1 MNTAKRSVTIGV
13 TGGIGSG
20 KSTVAA
26 LLARKGAGLIDADD
40 AARAVCAANGRAI
53 PEIKSTF
60 GAEFILADGS
70 LNRDLMRQ
78 RVFNDLQSK
87 RQLEA
92 ITHPLIALEMASRKA
107 ALHQSVIVFDIPLLV
122 DSPRWRPQLD
132 RVLVVDCT
140 RDRQIQ
146 RVTSRNGWSVD
157 TAITVLQSQVSR
169 PKRLQAADFVIQNS
183 NLTLEQLENEV
194 QEFAVQL
201 GL

>member
-122 DSPRWRPQLD
+122 ESPRWRPQLD

>member
-1 MNTAKRSVTIGV
+1 MTSNTRNVAIGV

-26 LLARKGAGLIDADD
+26 FLAGRGAGLIDADD
-40 AARAVCAANGRAI
+40 AARSVCAPNGRAI
-53 PEIKSTF
+53 PEIESTF

-78 RVFNDLQSK
+78 RVFSDPKSK

-92 ITHPLIALEMASRKA
+92 ITHPLIAFEMAARKT

-122 DSPRWRPQLD
+122 ESPRWRPLLD
-132 RVLVVDCT
+132 FVLVVDCT

-146 RVTSRNGWSVD
+146 RVTSRNGWSAD
-157 TAITVLQSQVSR
+157 TAITVLQSQISR
-169 PKRLQAADFVIQNS
+169 EKRLQAADFVIQNT
-183 NLTLEQLENEV
+183 NLTLDQLENKV